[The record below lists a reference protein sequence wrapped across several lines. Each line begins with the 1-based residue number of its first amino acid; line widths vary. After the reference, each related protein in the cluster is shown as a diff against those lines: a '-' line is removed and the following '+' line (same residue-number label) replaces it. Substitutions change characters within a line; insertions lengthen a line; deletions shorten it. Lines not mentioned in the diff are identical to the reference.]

1 MANRDHICFRVLR
14 EEDAAVLRIRSG
26 SLSPEPEN
34 KEKWLKM
41 PCETEK
47 TCLLAPQSRTSCG
60 SHKYEIPGMG
70 EDSVLEMLSYSKFS
84 DLETWLCMPSTLL
97 PRSRDSVC
105 SLPSPSHE
113 NGTADTEQESRPLE
127 NESIHLSQC
136 QERETHLLPVS
147 ASPQSSSPLRT
158 TSTPLPKPTR
168 DSCQGGVSVRKRR
181 RLAASPGGLH
191 WDASGSVLRDH
202 DRGETSSLSEVKRF
216 PRSVDSESRVPE
228 PWRDIVP
235 LRKTISID
243 DRLFQQTP
251 REHHRLLSRIERGKK
266 KLRTI
271 NSLGATGRY
280 ETHKKSES
288 RISRLAQRLNQRQ
301 SDAALI
307 KDFRPLFLLSGAAG
321 SSQSLDRNFSISMT
335 QQMQNLQ
342 LTQTKK
348 GAGPASP
355 SAAKRLYRNLSEKLK
370 GSHSSFEDVYF
381 FGRSDR
387 IRKVSNFQSSEAL
400 FEAVEQQDLDAVQIL
415 LFQYTADELDL
426 NTPNSEGLTPLD
438 ISIMTNNVPIAKL
451 LLKAG
456 GKESPHFV
464 SLESRDAHLSALVQE
479 AQRRASDLSTQVMRE
494 SLSLETSD
502 KEKQLKAWEWRCK
515 LYKRMRT
522 GFEHARPP
530 EAPLMVRLSVTGSTS
545 LTVSFQE
552 PASMNSAV
560 VTKYKVEWSC
570 LKDFSLLAGE
580 LILENLQSLKHTI
593 TGLTT
598 GRQYY
603 VQVSAYNMKG
613 WGPAQLSQPPSAV
626 PSNWKD
632 CDGRESKRRGHIE
645 AMERLLQQVRAT
657 HQHYCCGDTSKLP
670 NPSRKQ
676 SVSRSLK
683 HLFHSSTKFVKTL
696 KRGVYIASVFYHK
709 DSLLVTNEDQIPIV
723 EVEDSYSSS
732 LMQDFLW
739 FTKLSCMWEDV
750 RWLRQSLAVST
761 SSSSTL
767 QSRQKMLAAA
777 GQLQNLLGTHNLG
790 RVHYEPIKD
799 RHGNVLLLTV
809 REMDSL
815 YSFFNGKWMQVS
827 KLQSQRKSLSTPE
840 EPYALDILLITIQD
854 ILAYQRR
861 SQHRLS
867 SGLYLGYLKLSSSV
881 DQIKVLVP
889 QRTPNMLCHTKIRD
903 NWNVSRNEWEW
914 LQSLS
919 GPVEVEREDQDTDCL
934 LFSELQTAIKS
945 LLHQINLPLHQAKH
959 FRLYTHE
966 VLELG
971 HNVSFLLLLPASD
984 DVCSAPGQTNPYTP
998 HSGFL
1003 NLPLQMFELVHFC
1016 SYKEKFISLY
1026 CRLSSVLDLDALIT
1040 QQAFREAITDSEV
1053 STAKQ
1058 RQQHILDYIQ
1068 QSDEMWRDVRW
1079 ITNALQHAR
1088 YKQPLGWV
1096 PITWLVDVSV
1106 EPPVQKN
1113 DSMSSNT
1120 DYVPTPSPSPEMRR
1134 RKPTAES
1141 QPGSDEE
1148 GCSEV
1153 FLPTDSDYDSS
1164 DALSPRDLDLVYS
1177 SAQDLSHQAVHVLSG
1192 SAPDVL
1198 QMHDLKYSTCSK
1210 SILETESCTKDM
1222 EDLSLSSYSVK
1233 TTDKPSRSKFLADPP
1248 TKRKLLSK
1256 SHPQR
1261 SYFGGPHRWLRVQSE
1276 SHTPSLSEG
1285 IYTRQSDIDLPLE
1298 SPLSLSHSPT
1308 TSYSLDEY
1316 RAPFRES
1323 KPNVRRIFVE
1333 SCSKTSPCRDAP
1345 HWEEVETGSRGAA
1358 AREAGSGYGTTAQ
1371 DMDSDEQTNE
1381 QVSEI
1386 LSSTL

>member
-1 MANRDHICFRVLR
+1 
-14 EEDAAVLRIRSG
+14 
-26 SLSPEPEN
+26 
-34 KEKWLKM
+34 
-41 PCETEK
+41 
-47 TCLLAPQSRTSCG
+47 
-60 SHKYEIPGMG
+60 
-70 EDSVLEMLSYSKFS
+70 
-84 DLETWLCMPSTLL
+84 
-97 PRSRDSVC
+97 
-105 SLPSPSHE
+105 
-113 NGTADTEQESRPLE
+113 
-127 NESIHLSQC
+127 
-136 QERETHLLPVS
+136 
-147 ASPQSSSPLRT
+147 
-158 TSTPLPKPTR
+158 
-168 DSCQGGVSVRKRR
+168 
-181 RLAASPGGLH
+181 
-191 WDASGSVLRDH
+191 
-202 DRGETSSLSEVKRF
+202 
-216 PRSVDSESRVPE
+216 
-228 PWRDIVP
+228 
-235 LRKTISID
+235 
-243 DRLFQQTP
+243 
-251 REHHRLLSRIERGKK
+251 
-266 KLRTI
+266 
-271 NSLGATGRY
+271 
-280 ETHKKSES
+280 
-288 RISRLAQRLNQRQ
+288 
-301 SDAALI
+301 
-307 KDFRPLFLLSGAAG
+307 
-321 SSQSLDRNFSISMT
+321 
-335 QQMQNLQ
+335 
-342 LTQTKK
+342 
-348 GAGPASP
+348 
-355 SAAKRLYRNLSEKLK
+355 
-370 GSHSSFEDVYF
+370 
-381 FGRSDR
+381 
-387 IRKVSNFQSSEAL
+387 
-400 FEAVEQQDLDAVQIL
+400 
-415 LFQYTADELDL
+415 
-426 NTPNSEGLTPLD
+426 
-438 ISIMTNNVPIAKL
+438 
-451 LLKAG
+451 
-456 GKESPHFV
+456 
-464 SLESRDAHLSALVQE
+464 
-479 AQRRASDLSTQVMRE
+479 MRE

-530 EAPLMVRLSVTGSTS
+530 EAPLTVRLSVTGSTS

-580 LILENLQSLKHTI
+580 LILENLQSLKFTI

-603 VQVSAYNMKG
+603 VQVSACNMKG
-613 WGPAQLSQPPSAV
+613 WGPAHLSQPPSAV

-632 CDGRESKRRGHIE
+632 CDGRENRRRGHIE

-683 HLFHSSTKFVKTL
+683 HLFHSSNKFVKTL

-723 EVEDSYSSS
+723 EVDDSYSSS

-739 FTKLSCMWEDV
+739 FTKLSCMWEDI

-767 QSRQKMLAAA
+767 QSRQKMLTAA

-799 RHGNVLLLTV
+799 RHGNVLLVTV
-809 REMDSL
+809 REVDSF

-867 SGLYLGYLKLSSSV
+867 SGFYLGYLKLSSSV

-889 QRTPNMLCHTKIRD
+889 QRMPNMLCHTKIRD
-903 NWNVSRNEWEW
+903 NWNVSRDEWEW

-919 GPVEVEREDQDTDCL
+919 GPVEVERADQATDCL

-945 LLHQINLPLHQAKH
+945 LLHHINLPLHQAKH

-1003 NLPLQMFELVHFC
+1003 NLPLQMFELVHFY

-1068 QSDEMWRDVRW
+1068 QLDEMWRDVRW
-1079 ITNALQHAR
+1079 ITNALQYAR

-1113 DSMSSNT
+1113 DSTSSNT
-1120 DYVPTPSPSPEMRR
+1120 EYVPTPSPSPEMRR
-1134 RKPTAES
+1134 RKPTIES

-1177 SAQDLSHQAVHVLSG
+1177 SAQDLSHQAVHILSG

-1198 QMHDLKYSTCSK
+1198 QMHDLKYSACSK

-1222 EDLSLSSYSVK
+1222 EDLSLSYRARATLPRYPKGSTPNRAK
-1233 TTDKPSRSKFLADPP
+1233 LTCRWRRRSLYRTLPLPP
-1248 TKRKLLSK
+1248 TVWMSTGR
-1256 SHPQR
+1256 PT
-1261 SYFGGPHRWLRVQSE
+1261 G
-1276 SHTPSLSEG
+1276 SLSPTFTG
-1285 IYTRQSDIDLPLE
+1285 
-1298 SPLSLSHSPT
+1298 SLW
-1308 TSYSLDEY
+1308 SLAARRHLAEMPHIGRRRRRD
-1316 RAPFRES
+1316 REER
-1323 KPNVRRIFVE
+1323 PPERPDWD
-1333 SCSKTSPCRDAP
+1333 TAP
-1345 HWEEVETGSRGAA
+1345 HQKLRTWIRMS
-1358 AREAGSGYGTTAQ
+1358 
-1371 DMDSDEQTNE
+1371 
-1381 QVSEI
+1381 
-1386 LSSTL
+1386 

>member
-1 MANRDHICFRVLR
+1 MFAMERIVEFLFRR
-14 EEDAAVLRIRSG
+14 KKS
-26 SLSPEPEN
+26 
-34 KEKWLKM
+34 
-41 PCETEK
+41 
-47 TCLLAPQSRTSCG
+47 G
-60 SHKYEIPGMG
+60 SHKRG
-70 EDSVLEMLSYSKFS
+70 SWKSQSY
-84 DLETWLCMPSTLL
+84 TL
-97 PRSRDSVC
+97 PD
-105 SLPSPSHE
+105 
-113 NGTADTEQESRPLE
+113 SRPPE
-127 NESIHLSQC
+127 KESSHLSQC
-136 QERETHLLPVS
+136 QDRKTHLLPPSPLLPVS
-147 ASPQSSSPLRT
+147 ASPHSSSPLRT

-168 DSCQGGVSVRKRR
+168 DSCHGGVSVRKRR

-216 PRSVDSESRVPE
+216 PRTVNLESRVPE
-228 PWRDIVP
+228 LWRDREA
-235 LRKTISID
+235 LRKTISVD
-243 DRLFQQTP
+243 DRLLQQTP
-251 REHHRLLSRIERGKK
+251 SEHHRLLSRLERGKK
-266 KLRTI
+266 KLRNI

-280 ETHKKSES
+280 ETHKKSDS

-307 KDFRPLFLLSGAAG
+307 KDFRPLFLLSGSPG
-321 SSQSLDRNFSISMT
+321 SSQSLDRNFSMT

-342 LTQTKK
+342 LTQSKK

-355 SAAKRLYRNLSEKLK
+355 SAAKRLYRNLSEKFK
-370 GSHSSFEDVYF
+370 GSHSSFEDAYF

-387 IRKVSNFQSSEAL
+387 IRKVSNIQSSEAL

-464 SLESRDAHLSALVQE
+464 SLDSRDAHLSALVQE
-479 AQRRASDLSTQVMRE
+479 AQRRANELSTQVMRE

-522 GFEHARPP
+522 GFDHARPP
-530 EAPLMVRLSVTGSTS
+530 EAPLTVRLSVTGSTS

-580 LILENLQSLKHTI
+580 LILENLQSLKYTI

-632 CDGRESKRRGHIE
+632 CDGRECRRRGHIE

-657 HQHYCCGDTSKLP
+657 HQHYCCGDTSKLQ

-723 EVEDSYSSS
+723 EVDDSYSSS

-799 RHGNVLLLTV
+799 RHGNVLLVTV
-809 REMDSL
+809 REMDSF

-889 QRTPNMLCHTKIRD
+889 QRMPNMLCHTKIRD
-903 NWNVSRNEWEW
+903 NWNVSRDEWEW

-919 GPVEVEREDQDTDCL
+919 GPVEVERADQATDCL
-934 LFSELQTAIKS
+934 LFSELQMAIKS
-945 LLHQINLPLHQAKH
+945 LLHHINLPLHQAKH

-1026 CRLSSVLDLDALIT
+1026 CRLSSVLDLDSLIT

-1068 QSDEMWRDVRW
+1068 QLDEMWRDVRW
-1079 ITNALQHAR
+1079 ITNALQYAR

-1113 DSMSSNT
+1113 DSTSSNT

-1134 RKPTAES
+1134 RKPTIGKCYFSIAAIHPES

-1198 QMHDLKYSTCSK
+1198 QMHDLKYSACSK

-1233 TTDKPSRSKFLADPP
+1233 ATDKPSRCKFLADPP
-1248 TKRKLLSK
+1248 TKRKMLSK

-1285 IYTRQSDIDLPLE
+1285 IYTRQSDMDLPLE
-1298 SPLSLSHSPT
+1298 TPLSPT
-1308 TSYSLDEY
+1308 NSYSLDEY
-1316 RAPFRES
+1316 RATYRES

-1345 HWEEVETGSRGAA
+1345 HWEEEEKGSRGEAA
-1358 AREAGSGYGTTAQ
+1358 GETGSGYGTTAEAQ
-1371 DMDSDEQTNE
+1371 DVDSDELTNE